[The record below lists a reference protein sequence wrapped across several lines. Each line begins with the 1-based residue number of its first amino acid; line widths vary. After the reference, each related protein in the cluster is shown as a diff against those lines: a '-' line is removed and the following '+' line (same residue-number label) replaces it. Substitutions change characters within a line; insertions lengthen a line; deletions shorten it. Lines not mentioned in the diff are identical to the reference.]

1 VDEIEMAAAENDQ
14 SRIATNLRTLL
25 ILEAVANSSDP
36 KSPTEINREIGLP
49 KQSIHRLCQTLLDEG
64 FLIRDVS
71 GKKLL
76 AAPRALKMANGLVTS
91 THQNVARHQV
101 LLSLS
106 EATRETVNFA
116 VPESDGMTYLDRVE
130 TDWIFR
136 IELPIG
142 SRVPFHCTASGK
154 CFLASL
160 QNRDLD
166 NFLNAL
172 KFEQRTANTIMSEGE
187 LRKELTAVRRDGFA
201 RDNEELFD
209 GMVALAVPVL
219 GADGRFQAAVAF
231 HGPTQRLQFD
241 KLPEHLDVMRKGAA
255 QLSQLSG

>member
-1 VDEIEMAAAENDQ
+1 MDSPEEDQ
-14 SRIATNLRTLL
+14 GRIATNLRTLL
-25 ILEAVANSSDP
+25 ILEAVASSRDP
-36 KSPTEINREIGLP
+36 KSPTEINKEIGLP

-76 AAPRALKMANGLVTS
+76 AAPRALRMANGLIGS
-91 THQNVARHQV
+91 THQSVARHQV
-101 LLSLS
+101 LLNLS
-106 EATRETVNFA
+106 NATGETVNFA

-160 QNRDLD
+160 QTRELD
-166 NFLNAL
+166 SFLQTIQ
-172 KFEQRTANTIMSEGE
+172 FERRTKNTIPSADA
-187 LRKELTAVRRDGFA
+187 LRKELNDVRRDGYA

-219 GADGRFQAAVAF
+219 NESSRFLASVAF
-231 HGPTQRLQFD
+231 HGPTQRLDFER
-241 KLPEHLDVMRKGAA
+241 LPEHLDIMRHGA
-255 QLSQLSG
+255 SQLADLSS